1 MGLSDKL
8 KQIGDKAKDAAAEHR
23 DQISSAVETAAGV
36 ADKRTKGRYTDKIH
50 RATQR
55 TESSLDRL
63 GPLQDGAPGTPP
75 ADTPASETPV
85 SDAP

>member
-23 DQISSAVETAAGV
+23 EQISSAVETAAVV
-36 ADKRTKGRYTDKIH
+36 ADKRTKGRYTDKIQ

-55 TESSLDRL
+55 TESYVDRL
-63 GPLQDGAPGTPP
+63 GPEEAEAEAQPGSAEPGSTG
-75 ADTPASETPV
+75 T
-85 SDAP
+85 